1 MNIIMRVVA
10 MVTAVA
16 SLSVSSV
23 AVMFAPPDS
32 ADPPVI
38 PGDATVLQVEQE
50 EFAGTIGHAISPYA
64 TSADLLARRRQH
76 TIAPPLGER
85 GSLFPRV
92 EATAPTPPTPEPAPN
107 IVIINLDDAR
117 ADVMEVLPN
126 VERWFG
132 DQGVTFENAYVTTP
146 SCCPSRATLMTGQLV
161 HNNGQV
167 DQTTPLTDES
177 TSIQRYL
184 SDSGYFTGHTGKLS
198 LIHI

>member
-50 EFAGTIGHAISPYA
+50 EFAGTI
-64 TSADLLARRRQH
+64 
-76 TIAPPLGER
+76 
-85 GSLFPRV
+85 
-92 EATAPTPPTPEPAPN
+92 
-107 IVIINLDDAR
+107 
-117 ADVMEVLPN
+117 
-126 VERWFG
+126 
-132 DQGVTFENAYVTTP
+132 
-146 SCCPSRATLMTGQLV
+146 
-161 HNNGQV
+161 
-167 DQTTPLTDES
+167 
-177 TSIQRYL
+177 
-184 SDSGYFTGHTGKLS
+184 LS